1 MPYIDSRKR
10 GCQKYCETIVA
21 VLGRGSLLMRSSGA
35 SEVLGRALHSFD
47 VFHQA
52 SWGHVVQVLLPNLTE
67 CQQLAFASRYGQRI
81 EAYVMTVAWPQR

>member
-52 SWGHVVQVLLPNLTE
+52 SWDHVVQVLLPDLTK
-67 CQQLAFASRYGQRI
+67 CQQLTFASKCGQHI
-81 EAYVMTVAWPQR
+81 EAYAMSSA